1 MRAARASRRRCPRSV
16 SAPGALP
23 PNEGGGGVWQ
33 SGDVRPL
40 AALYRVIFGSETDPA
55 LRPILGINF
64 AGSLAGSTVWSFVGI
79 WAIKKLG
86 ADQSVL
92 GLAYLVSALIGVGS
106 GYLGGHLSDHFGRR
120 PLILIGWIGQTAV
133 VLGFLAAGTSATA
146 GLLVLCF
153 GGLFFQI
160 GNAAGQALVADLVPH
175 DRHEPAYA
183 AVRVASNLGVTF
195 GPPLGGLL
203 LLLGSWNA
211 LFLGAAAFSALGF
224 ALAVLFLPAR
234 GAYAPEE
241 PPSRGS
247 FAVIAR
253 DRPFLLFLVSAAF
266 AWLVYVAF
274 ETVLPISLVESH
286 GYSRSTWGFLVVVN
300 PLLVTLFQLR
310 LTERVTA
317 VPAAVKLAVGLPL
330 MGLPF
335 LLLSVNDALPVV
347 MLILFLFVVGE
358 MLWVPTSQT
367 AVAGLA
373 PPDLRGAYMGAFG
386 AMGAIG
392 FALAPFIGLQV
403 RQSFGDSAVWML
415 QAALSLVAAGTGA
428 AAIRIALGR
437 GPEEPEPASATV

>member
-1 MRAARASRRRCPRSV
+1 MRPFV
-16 SAPGALP
+16 
-23 PNEGGGGVWQ
+23 
-33 SGDVRPL
+33 
-40 AALYRVIFGSETDPA
+40 ALYRVIFGSDTDPA

-92 GLAYLVSALIGVGS
+92 GLAYLASALIGVGS
-106 GYLGGHLSDHFGRR
+106 GYLGGHFSDHLGRR

-133 VLGFLAAGTSATA
+133 VLGFVAAGSNATV

-160 GNAAGQALVADLVPH
+160 GNAADQALVADLVPP

-211 LFLGAAAFSALGF
+211 LFIGAAAFSAVGF
-224 ALAVLFLPAR
+224 ALAVLFLPTR

-247 FAVIAR
+247 FGVIAR

-274 ETVLPISLVESH
+274 ETVLPISLVSSH
-286 GYSRSTWGFLVVVN
+286 GYSSSTWGFLVILN
-300 PLLVTLFQLR
+300 PFLVTFFQLR
-310 LTERVTA
+310 LTQWVSA
-317 VPAAVKLAVGLPL
+317 VPAAMKLGVGLPL

-347 MLILFLFVVGE
+347 LLILFLFVIGE

-367 AVAGLA
+367 VVAGLA
-373 PPDLRGAYMGAFG
+373 PVDLRGAYMGAFG

-392 FALAPFIGLQV
+392 FALAPFIGLEI
-403 RQSFGDSAVWML
+403 RSKFGDSAVWML

-428 AAIRIALGR
+428 AAVRIALGR
-437 GPEEPEPASATV
+437 GHDEAAPASAV

>member
-33 SGDVRPL
+33 SEDVRPL

-286 GYSRSTWGFLVVVN
+286 GYSSSTWGFLVVVN

>member
-1 MRAARASRRRCPRSV
+1 MAVAAV
-16 SAPGALP
+16 SACRPIRHSIHELR
-23 PNEGGGGVWQ
+23 VWQ
-33 SGDVRPL
+33 SGVVRPL
-40 AALYRVIFGSETDPA
+40 AALYRVIFGSDTDPA

-120 PLILIGWIGQTAV
+120 PLIFIGWIGQTAV
-133 VLGFLAAGTSATA
+133 VLGFVAAGSSATT

-160 GNAAGQALVADLVPH
+160 GNAAGQALVADLVPR

-211 LFLGAAAFSALGF
+211 LFLGAAAFSAVGF

-241 PPSRGS
+241 PPGRGS

-286 GYSRSTWGFLVVVN
+286 GYSSSTWGFLVVLN
-300 PLLVTLFQLR
+300 PFLVTFFQLR
-310 LTERVTA
+310 LTERVAA
-317 VPAAVKLAVGLPL
+317 VPGAVKLAVGLPL

-335 LLLSVNDALPVV
+335 LLLSVNDALPLV
-347 MLILFLFVVGE
+347 MLILFLFVIGE

-373 PPDLRGAYMGAFG
+373 PLDLRGAYMGAFG
-386 AMGAIG
+386 SMGAIG

-403 RQSFGDSAVWML
+403 RKSFGDSAVWIL

-437 GPEEPEPASATV
+437 GPDEPEPVSATV